1 MTNRL
6 NFLISFKY
14 FCKLS
19 KKKYTKVI
27 IDTYNNK
34 NENKIINKPE
44 DKPRSESTYI
54 HQHMHDQ
61 TNKTKQDKKKEQEEE
76 RKKHLSIRTL
86 SYTNVCLWRG
96 TYMEF
101 MFPFKP
107 VLNNF
112 IVKNAE
118 NTLADLQIHTQSI
131 KKEEK

>member
-1 MTNRL
+1 MSQKS
-6 NFLISFKY
+6 IQ
-14 FCKLS
+14 
-19 KKKYTKVI
+19 KVI

-34 NENKIINKPE
+34 NEKKIINQKTNQDQNPHI
-44 DKPRSESTYI
+44 YNI

-61 TNKTKQDKKKEQEEE
+61 TNKTKQKKIKNKKRNE
-76 RKKHLSIRTL
+76 RSI
-86 SYTNVCLWRG
+86 SASDHYYTFVCLWKG

-118 NTLADLQIHTQSI
+118 NIHWRTYRSTHSQ
-131 KKEEK
+131 